1 VVVFDGECA
10 FCNRWVDFLLRFD
23 RRDIFRFT
31 ARQSEAGIAFSRRA
45 GLPEGGVG
53 SIIVVEGG
61 QVLLRS
67 TAVLR
72 MSRLLGFPFSLAA
85 IFGVIPVAIRDAG
98 YDFVA
103 RNRTRW
109 FGRTQACRLPAA
121 AERHRFL

>member
-1 VVVFDGECA
+1 
-10 FCNRWVDFLLRFD
+10 
-23 RRDIFRFT
+23 
-31 ARQSEAGIAFSRRA
+31 
-45 GLPEGGVG
+45 VG
-53 SIIVVEGG
+53 SIIVVDGG

-72 MSRLLGFPFSLAA
+72 MLRLLGFPFSLAA
-85 IFGVIPVAIRDAG
+85 ICGVIPVAIRDAG

-109 FGRTQACRLPAA
+109 FGRTQVCRLPTA